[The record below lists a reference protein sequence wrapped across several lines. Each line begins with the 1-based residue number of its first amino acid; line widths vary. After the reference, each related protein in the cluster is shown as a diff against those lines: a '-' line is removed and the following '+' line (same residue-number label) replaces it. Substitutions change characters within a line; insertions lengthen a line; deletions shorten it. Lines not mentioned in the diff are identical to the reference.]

1 MSNCVLWTIMVFGVS
16 GEVTELLDLKS
27 QRTLRLS
34 NFFGFKGGP
43 ALKILRQKERWFLST
58 LVIMAW

>member
-1 MSNCVLWTIMVFGVS
+1 MSNCILWTIMVFGVS

-34 NFFGFKGGP
+34 TPFWLQG
-43 ALKILRQKERWFLST
+43 WTST
-58 LVIMAW
+58 QNL

>member
-1 MSNCVLWTIMVFGVS
+1 MSNCILWTIMVFRVS

-34 NFFGFKGGP
+34 TSFC
-43 ALKILRQKERWFLST
+43 L
-58 LVIMAW
+58 